1 MMQKRTIYSLLLTSL
16 LLVCAFS
23 VASAQN
29 SVTFQNVNVNRCVP
43 SSLNISVTRSAD
55 ISAFEVVFEVSST
68 GGGAYFSSL
77 NVVWDAGLVNLTN
90 RIIDLDGVDLVSPD
104 TIRIAGMLTDAG
116 DACLAAGT
124 SVVARVE
131 FTATDVCSGT
141 IGLAG
146 ATFACPSTPVVATT
160 QFVDCA
166 TTALVAATVTPGTV
180 TVVNTAPT
188 ISPIANASVHWGSTY
203 LGQIVGADA
212 NTASGCEVL
221 SYAKVSGPAAFN
233 VNAATGAMSWT
244 TTGADVCE
252 HTVEVAVIDK
262 CGAQATTSFVIC
274 VQNTPPTITCPVD
287 TTDIIWGQVASGGV
301 TGADP
306 DLGPGA
312 LLYSVVS
319 FNGPG
324 TVTVNPGTG
333 AWSWPTL
340 EDNSYIGLFE
350 LKIKVT
356 DGAPVCA
363 GCSPA
368 NADTCSVFIHVI
380 PTMAITVEK
389 THGTFQGSYEEV
401 SISFDTLIDP
411 PNEMGGFDFLLQYD
425 ASALTF
431 QGAQPG
437 QFILDCGWE
446 YFTYRYGA
454 NGNCG
459 SGGCPSGVLRVV
471 AIAETNNGANH
482 PDCFS
487 STTEGELVK
496 LSFFVTND
504 RTFECMYAPVRF
516 IWYDCGDNA
525 ISSKTGD
532 TLFISRHVYDF
543 DNVTP
548 IEDPS
553 QPFPTLYGAPAQ
565 CEVSEPNKPYPIRLI
580 DFQNGGIDI
589 VCADSID
596 DRGDLNLDGQ
606 ANTIADAVLFSNY
619 FVYGISVFTVN
630 VQGQTAASDVNADG
644 IALSVGDL
652 VYLIRIVV
660 GDALPYPKSVV
671 PTEVALTNN
680 QGTLTVGGDV
690 LMGAAYLTVKG
701 NVTPT
706 LLADGMELKY
716 AYDAAANVTR
726 VLVFSLE
733 AHGFS
738 GSFVSVPGEVVT
750 LEMATYE
757 GHPVVY
763 KNIPTDFSLAQN
775 YPNPFNP
782 ATTISFGLP
791 MASPYTLTIYNVQG
805 QVVQTFHGT
814 SEAGMV
820 NVTWEAGENASG
832 IYFYRLEAGSFSATK
847 KMVLLK

>member
-1 MMQKRTIYSLLLTSL
+1 
-16 LLVCAFS
+16 
-23 VASAQN
+23 
-29 SVTFQNVNVNRCVP
+29 
-43 SSLNISVTRSAD
+43 
-55 ISAFEVVFEVSST
+55 
-68 GGGAYFSSL
+68 
-77 NVVWDAGLVNLTN
+77 
-90 RIIDLDGVDLVSPD
+90 
-104 TIRIAGMLTDAG
+104 
-116 DACLAAGT
+116 
-124 SVVARVE
+124 
-131 FTATDVCSGT
+131 
-141 IGLAG
+141 
-146 ATFACPSTPVVATT
+146 
-160 QFVDCA
+160 
-166 TTALVAATVTPGTV
+166 
-180 TVVNTAPT
+180 
-188 ISPIANASVHWGSTY
+188 
-203 LGQIVGADA
+203 
-212 NTASGCEVL
+212 
-221 SYAKVSGPAAFN
+221 
-233 VNAATGAMSWT
+233 
-244 TTGADVCE
+244 
-252 HTVEVAVIDK
+252 
-262 CGAQATTSFVIC
+262 
-274 VQNTPPTITCPVD
+274 
-287 TTDIIWGQVASGGV
+287 
-301 TGADP
+301 
-306 DLGPGA
+306 
-312 LLYSVVS
+312 
-319 FNGPG
+319 
-324 TVTVNPGTG
+324 
-333 AWSWPTL
+333 
-340 EDNSYIGLFE
+340 
-350 LKIKVT
+350 
-356 DGAPVCA
+356 
-363 GCSPA
+363 
-368 NADTCSVFIHVI
+368 
-380 PTMAITVEK
+380 
-389 THGTFQGSYEEV
+389 
-401 SISFDTLIDP
+401 
-411 PNEMGGFDFLLQYD
+411 
-425 ASALTF
+425 
-431 QGAQPG
+431 
-437 QFILDCGWE
+437 
-446 YFTYRYGA
+446 
-454 NGNCG
+454 
-459 SGGCPSGVLRVV
+459 
-471 AIAETNNGANH
+471 
-482 PDCFS
+482 
-487 STTEGELVK
+487 
-496 LSFFVTND
+496 
-504 RTFECMYAPVRF
+504 MYAPVRF